1 MNPKLSR
8 TIIEIHN
15 ESEGSPS
22 AQETSEPVSP
32 LKTTVV
38 PAISG
43 KAEDTTPSGETGIMP
58 PVNLTAE
65 GHDDDDKQDASL
77 TTDET
82 RKAPDSDL
90 QTAPNEKPKVLIV
103 EDTMELAEVI
113 QATLEGMNL
122 QAEHASQGGK
132 AIEKLKTMKPDV
144 ILLDIGLPDMIG
156 WKILDTVKEL
166 YTDPAAGK
174 KPIVI
179 IITAYGDPANRLVA
193 KLQGIYSYL
202 IKPFTPDEVE
212 SVVSSA
218 LSSAR

>member
-1 MNPKLSR
+1 MTQQLSR
-8 TIIEIHN
+8 SIIEILN
-15 ESEGSPS
+15 ESEGVPS
-22 AQETSEPVSP
+22 AQEANEPASP
-32 LKTTVV
+32 LKTTIV

-43 KAEDTTPSGETGIMP
+43 STEDLPPTGETGMMTT
-58 PVNLTAE
+58 VDVAE
-65 GHDDDDKQDASL
+65 GKDDDDKQDASL

-82 RKAPDSDL
+82 RKAPEADIRPTT
-90 QTAPNEKPKVLIV
+90 QEKPKVLIV

-132 AIEKLKTMKPDV
+132 AIEKLKIMRPDV
-144 ILLDIGLPDMIG
+144 VLLDIGLPDMIG
-156 WKILDTVKEL
+156 WKILDTIKEL
-166 YTDPAAGK
+166 YTDPSAGK

-218 LSSAR
+218 LSGTR